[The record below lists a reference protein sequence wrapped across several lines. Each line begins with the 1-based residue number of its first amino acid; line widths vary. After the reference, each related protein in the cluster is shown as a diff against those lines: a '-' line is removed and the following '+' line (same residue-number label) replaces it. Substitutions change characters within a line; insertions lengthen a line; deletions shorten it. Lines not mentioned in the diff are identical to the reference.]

1 MATHTKMTPFARLL
15 LVIVIVAPLAYLG
28 ASYYNG
34 EDPMQRIRESFSSEK
49 VETVNA
55 SHDLASASKTE
66 LIEKIEAL
74 ELRIAELE
82 LKIEQME
89 TNK

>member
-1 MATHTKMTPFARLL
+1 MPTHTKMTPFARLL

-55 SHDLASASKTE
+55 ARDLTSASKTE

-82 LKIEQME
+82 SKIEQME

>member
-34 EDPMQRIRESFSSEK
+34 EDPLQNIRNTFSGEK
-49 VETVNA
+49 VETV
-55 SHDLASASKTE
+55 SASPDLESLSKSD
-66 LIEKIEAL
+66 LIMKIELL
-74 ELRIAELE
+74 EMRISQLE
-82 LKIEQME
+82 QKIEQIE
-89 TNK
+89 ANN